1 MLAGRLGS
9 IAVRRARWGAM
20 TEAEKAAG
28 AAELRET
35 AVGRA
40 DLLAEVA
47 GLALGTSESKGQEY
61 VARGQA
67 VAELCRLAGADETL
81 IPQWAEEGR
90 GRAASR
96 RKPPFSDP
104 GSRRTGRL
112 HGSPSARPRRACQRP
127 DRQKRSPAWSSAAG
141 RSSLSWLQSSSS
153 FSANATS
160 KAQDHVSSADPGN
173 WRS

>member
-1 MLAGRLGS
+1 MARDRLGPDRDRLLT
-9 IAVRRARWGAM
+9 ARLTGVAYQHARWGGLD
-20 TEAEKAAG
+20 EAGKAAG
-28 AAELRET
+28 AAELRE
-35 AVGRA
+35 AADGRA
-40 DLLAEVA
+40 DLLAETA
-47 GLALGTSESKGQEY
+47 GLALGTSEGRGPEY
-61 VARGQA
+61 RAQAQA
-67 VAELCRLAGADETL
+67 VAELCRRAGADETL

-141 RSSLSWLQSSSS
+141 RSSLSWL
-153 FSANATS
+153 
-160 KAQDHVSSADPGN
+160 
-173 WRS
+173 